1 MTIKKPQIGVLCGSA
16 VRWRKLA
23 HQNPGVNRRTTA
35 RKTGSIAAAILWK
48 HYSDVD
54 DRFRHLSALL
64 SLKSRSQYITPSE
77 KMSSFFKVLDLRA
90 RQFLR

>member
-16 VRWRKLA
+16 VRWGKLA

-35 RKTGSIAAAILWK
+35 RKAGSIAADTLSK
-48 HYSDVD
+48 HNSGVD
-54 DRFRHLSALL
+54 DRFRHSSALL
-64 SLKSRSQYITPSE
+64 SLKSRRQYITPFE
-77 KMSSFFKVLDLRA
+77 EMSSFFKVWELRA